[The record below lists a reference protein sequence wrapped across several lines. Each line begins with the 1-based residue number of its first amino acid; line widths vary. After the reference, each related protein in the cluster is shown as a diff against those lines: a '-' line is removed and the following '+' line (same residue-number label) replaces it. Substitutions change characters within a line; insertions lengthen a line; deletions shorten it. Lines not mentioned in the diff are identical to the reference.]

1 MQLSWKT
8 LHDLE
13 RDFGEAFFL
22 LDVQAFRTNYD
33 EFLDAFR
40 TIYPRSQIAYSYK
53 TNYIP
58 RLCWEVDR
66 LGGYAEVVSAME
78 YDVALRVGVDPG
90 RIIFN
95 GPYKSEHDLERALLA
110 GSRR

>member
-22 LDVQAFRTNYD
+22 LDVQAFRTNYE

-66 LGGYAEVVSAME
+66 LGGYAEVVSTME
-78 YDVALRVGVDPG
+78 YDVALRLRERGVRRVRP
-90 RIIFN
+90 
-95 GPYKSEHDLERALLA
+95 LA
-110 GSRR
+110 GGFDAWSDRGYPVS